1 MKAGICFLAVLT
13 LMLAVPFGALA
24 DYGDYAAWADAA
36 DRIDQYLD
44 TAFEQYL
51 AGENSNLCDHG
62 FERADRA
69 GAVYRPASLAESQK
83 TAAIAIDPALV
94 LIGE

>member
-24 DYGDYAAWADAA
+24 DYGDYATWADAA

-44 TAFEQYL
+44 TAF
-51 AGENSNLCDHG
+51 GNIWRG
-62 FERADRA
+62 R
-69 GAVYRPASLAESQK
+69 
-83 TAAIAIDPALV
+83 TAIYAITVLSALTVLVQFIDQLHLLKVKKQLPSPS
-94 LIGE
+94 IPRWF